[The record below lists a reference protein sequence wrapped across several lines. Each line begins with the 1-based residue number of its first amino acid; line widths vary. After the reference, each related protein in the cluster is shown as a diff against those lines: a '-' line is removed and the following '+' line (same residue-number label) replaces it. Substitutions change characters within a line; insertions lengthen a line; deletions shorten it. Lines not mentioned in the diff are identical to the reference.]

1 MYQHLETNGILT
13 WRNSGYKRA
22 DSTTNQLLYIFHQ
35 INKKLDDGDDTCMVF
50 LDQSRA
56 FDRIWH
62 AGLLSKMKS
71 CGINGHLLALIENY
85 LHNRQIRVVING
97 SESNWCQVTAGV
109 PQGSILGPLL
119 FLLYINDIT
128 MSLES
133 EMYQYKHF
141 QKVAEE
147 EALSYKDTIPQQREG

>member
-1 MYQHLETNGILT
+1 
-13 WRNSGYKRA
+13 
-22 DSTTNQLLYIFHQ
+22 
-35 INKKLDDGDDTCMVF
+35 MVF
-50 LDQSRA
+50 LDQSQA

-71 CGINGHLLALIENY
+71 CGINLLALIENY

-119 FLLYINDIT
+119 FLICINDIT

-133 EMYQYKHF
+133 ETHLYADDAVLTLSAQLATAVDMY
-141 QKVAEE
+141 
-147 EALSYKDTIPQQREG
+147 RERGWRLQSTFTV